1 MPLFLLDRMKKK
13 DGQINGERR
22 NFDGKREKGV
32 VLTAFL
38 AGVAA
43 YFSKKEN
50 RDKTMKMIKDNEDNI
65 HRKETDFGEKRYSK
79 NNNNDLREIAETAA
93 DDTETKIRENNMIAE
108 SGLQTAIIYYNE
120 NNQEVR

>member
-1 MPLFLLDRMKKK
+1 MAK
-13 DGQINGERR
+13 G
-22 NFDGKREKGV
+22 KGV

-38 AGVAA
+38 AGVTA
-43 YFSKKEN
+43 YLSKREN
-50 RDKTMKMIKDNEDNI
+50 RDKVIKMIKKMRTSFE
-65 HRKETDFGEKRYSK
+65 KETDFGEKRYSQ

-108 SGLQTAIIYYNE
+108 SGLQTAILYYNE